1 MTHDTTA
8 MILAAGLGTRLKAL
22 TQDKPKAL
30 VELNGK
36 PLLQHCI
43 ENLIA
48 NGFHHIVINVH
59 HFGEQIIDF
68 VESHHFDAEIEI
80 SDERDLL
87 MDTGGGIVKAT
98 PLFKDSKAVLVHNV
112 DIISDVDLGEMS
124 QEFLASGDDAW
135 LLTQDRETNRKLVF
149 GDDDQLIGWRNK
161 AEESDRLKSAF
172 IANMSHE
179 IRTPLN
185 AIIGFTSLL
194 PDITGEEERRQL
206 IDLISENNQKLL
218 QIIDDVMKISK
229 IEAGN
234 DQLFVSTFDLNT
246 VHIPN
251 VRSGIRRFSRNGLL
265 HTNTNIGVTRISHSK
280 STR

>member
-1 MTHDTTA
+1 MSPRIETTA

-48 NGFHHIVINVH
+48 NGFYHIVINVH

-68 VESHHFDAEIEI
+68 VTQNKFDAVIQI

-112 DIISDVDLGEMS
+112 DIISNVNLGEMI
-124 QEFLASGDDAW
+124 QQFLDSKDDAW
-135 LLTQDRETNRKLVF
+135 LLTQDRETNRKLLF
-149 GDDDQLIGWRNK
+149 CDDNQLVGWMNK
-161 AEESDRLKSAF
+161 AEQKFKWVHDSQSALRRAQGPSLNYKEMAFSGLHFFRSDLFAEF
-172 IANMSHE
+172 E
-179 IRTPLN
+179 IKPQ
-185 AIIGFTSLL
+185 SV
-194 PDITGEEERRQL
+194 
-206 IDLISENNQKLL
+206 IDLYLDLAKTNRI
-218 QIIDDVMKISK
+218 ISK
-229 IEAGN
+229 PIQP
-234 DQLFVSTFDLNT
+234 DYWFDLGKPEQLQAAENYLNNL
-246 VHIPN
+246 V
-251 VRSGIRRFSRNGLL
+251 
-265 HTNTNIGVTRISHSK
+265 K
-280 STR
+280 